1 MNLKLRLNGKMLLF
15 VLGTTLLVSV
25 LALGYISLELK
36 KFSATNA
43 EQKVNA
49 QTEELAQSLTRELQT
64 YYQATNVLASAFA
77 QYNFLPE
84 ARQNVVLNQMLSDF
98 LNQNTTISA
107 VYTKLEINK
116 AQTDEMQFTDSSASI
131 QQEPF
136 VAIQF
141 ATDLTVDN
149 AGAVPENSF
158 FDELLYEQ
166 VKNTKKNRLSEP
178 FYASLQGASDSVLY
192 FSMGVPVL
200 NHGDFIGMIGVLI
213 PVSNL
218 NEQYSAIKP
227 FNAGK
232 VFVLSNQGWFVSHPE
247 SVYLGKSFNQYAA
260 DIESRHSVLDAVK
273 RGSKTQFSGDDPISE
288 ELSLFSF
295 VPVQITNS
303 DSSWSIGVSAPML
316 ILHERANRTFSFALF
331 LSIVV
336 LVIIS
341 TILLGISTSITKPL
355 LKTTEQ
361 LKKVAAGDIA
371 AMETIKFSIKDEIS
385 ETAEAMNELT
395 ESLNGAAAFAK
406 QIGQG
411 NLSAEY
417 KLLSDKDMLG
427 SSLISMQKSLIKA
440 REQEEIKRIEDEKR
454 NWVTHGLAKFG
465 EVIRQHN
472 DDMERFTMNVLSQL
486 IEYTGAAQGAMYVS
500 SQIEDDSLETD
511 SYELKAAMAYGK
523 AVMLKK
529 EINRGQELLGR
540 AIEENKT
547 IQLTSLPER
556 YVALSPGMQDK
567 ARPNNLLVTPVT
579 INDMTLGA
587 FELLSYQKFEP
598 YQIEFIEKLCEN
610 IASVISSVKT
620 NIGTAKLL
628 EQSQE
633 QADELAQHEEEMR
646 QNLEEML
653 ATQEEAAKREES
665 LKSHIKAIK
674 QYVMVAELDMN
685 GRIIDISPL
694 MASAY
699 GSSYENVIEKYFD
712 VLVAQDSDSQNEF
725 SAFWEKVVAEGY
737 GQRLHK
743 MVSRNKEQW
752 IQETYQVIQRDRLHP
767 IVQVVAVDKSKEKEL
782 HQLVEQELDRLK

>member
-1 MNLKLRLNGKMLLF
+1 MKLRLNGKMLLF

-36 KFSATNA
+36 KFSATYA
-43 EQKVNA
+43 EQKMNA
-49 QTEELAQSLTRELQT
+49 QTEELAQSLTKELQN
-64 YYQATNVLASAFA
+64 YYQAAKVLASAFA

-84 ARQNVVLNQMLSDF
+84 DRQNDVLNQMLSEF
-98 LNQNTTISA
+98 LNQNPAISA
-107 VYTKLEINK
+107 VYTKLEINT
-116 AQTDEMQFTDSSASI
+116 AQPDELQFTDSTASI

-136 VAIQF
+136 LAFEF
-141 ATDLTVDN
+141 APYLWDN
-149 AGAVPENSF
+149 KTEVVLDNPFFSENI
-158 FDELLYEQ
+158 YEQ
-166 VKNTKKNRLSEP
+166 VKNTRKKMLSEP
-178 FYASLQGASDSVLY
+178 FYVSLPEAPDSILY
-192 FSMGVPVL
+192 FSINVPVS
-200 NHGDFIGMIGVLI
+200 NREAFIGMVGMAV
-213 PVSNL
+213 PVSKL
-218 NEQYSAIKP
+218 NELYSTLKP

-232 VFVLSNQGWFVSHPE
+232 VFILSNQGLIVSHPE
-247 SVYLGKSFNQYAA
+247 SVYLGKSFSRYASE
-260 DIESRHSVLDAVK
+260 IETQNRVMEEVSQGLK
-273 RGSKTQFSGDDPISE
+273 QQFSGSDPISE
-288 ELSLFSF
+288 ETCLFNF
-295 VPVQITNS
+295 IPVQITNS
-303 DSSWSIGVSAPML
+303 EFPWSIGVSAPLL

-331 LSIVV
+331 LGIVV
-336 LVIIS
+336 IIIIS

-371 AMETIKFSIKDEIS
+371 AMETIKFAIKDEIS

-395 ESLNGAAAFAK
+395 ESLNGAAAFAN

-417 KLLSDKDMLG
+417 KLLSEKDMLG
-427 SSLISMQKSLIKA
+427 KSLLSMQKSLMKA
-440 REQEEIKRIEDEKR
+440 REQEELKRIEDEKR

-472 DDMERFTMNVLSQL
+472 DDMELFTMNILSQL

-500 SQIEDDSLETD
+500 SQIEDDSLEND
-511 SYELKAAMAYGK
+511 SFELKAAMAYGK

-529 EINRGQELLGR
+529 DVIRGQELLGR
-540 AIEENKT
+540 AIDENKT

-567 ARPNNLLVTPVT
+567 ARPNNLLVSPIT
-579 INDMTLGA
+579 INEMTLGA
-587 FELLSYQKFEP
+587 FELLSYKKFEP

-674 QYVMVAELDMN
+674 QHVMVAELDLK

-699 GSSYENVIEKYFD
+699 GSNYDNVIDKYFD
-712 VLVAQDSDSQNEF
+712 ILVAQDSDSQNEF
-725 SAFWEKVVAEGY
+725 SAFWEKMVAEGY
-737 GQRLHK
+737 GQRFHK
-743 MVSRNKEQW
+743 ILSRNKEQW
-752 IQETYQVIQRDRLHP
+752 IQESYLVIQRDRMQA
-767 IVQVVAVDKSKEKEL
+767 IVLVVCVDRSKEKEL
-782 HQLVEQELDRLK
+782 HQLVEQELERLK

>member
-36 KFSATNA
+36 KFSATYA
-43 EQKVNA
+43 EQKMNA
-49 QTEELAQSLTRELQT
+49 QTEELAQSLTKELQN
-64 YYQATNVLASAFA
+64 YYQAAKVLASAFA

-84 ARQNVVLNQMLSDF
+84 DRQNDVLNQMLSEF
-98 LNQNTTISA
+98 LNQNPAISA
-107 VYTKLEINK
+107 VYTKLEINT
-116 AQTDEMQFTDSSASI
+116 AQPDELQFTDSTASI

-136 VAIQF
+136 LAFEF
-141 ATDLTVDN
+141 APYLWDN
-149 AGAVPENSF
+149 KTEVVLDNPFFSENI
-158 FDELLYEQ
+158 YEQ
-166 VKNTKKNRLSEP
+166 VKNTRKKMLSEP
-178 FYASLQGASDSVLY
+178 FYVSLPEAPDSILY
-192 FSMGVPVL
+192 FSINVPVS
-200 NHGDFIGMIGVLI
+200 NREAFIGMVGMAV
-213 PVSNL
+213 PVSKL
-218 NEQYSAIKP
+218 NELYSTLKP

-232 VFVLSNQGWFVSHPE
+232 VFILSNQGLIVSHPE
-247 SVYLGKSFNQYAA
+247 SVYLGKSFSRYASE
-260 DIESRHSVLDAVK
+260 IETQNRVMEEVSQGLK
-273 RGSKTQFSGDDPISE
+273 QQFSGSDPISE
-288 ELSLFSF
+288 ETCLFNF
-295 VPVQITNS
+295 IPVQITNS
-303 DSSWSIGVSAPML
+303 EFPWSIGVSAPLL

-331 LSIVV
+331 LGIVV
-336 LVIIS
+336 IIIIS

-371 AMETIKFSIKDEIS
+371 AMETIKFAIKDEIS

-395 ESLNGAAAFAK
+395 ESLNGAAAFAN

-417 KLLSDKDMLG
+417 KLLSEKDMLG
-427 SSLISMQKSLIKA
+427 KSLLSMQKSLMKA
-440 REQEEIKRIEDEKR
+440 REQEELKRIEDEKR

-472 DDMERFTMNVLSQL
+472 DDMELFTMNILSQL

-500 SQIEDDSLETD
+500 SQIEDDSLEND
-511 SYELKAAMAYGK
+511 SFELKAAMAYGK

-529 EINRGQELLGR
+529 DVIRGQELLGR
-540 AIEENKT
+540 AIDENKT

-567 ARPNNLLVTPVT
+567 ARPNNLLVSPIT
-579 INDMTLGA
+579 INEMTLGA
-587 FELLSYQKFEP
+587 FELLSYKKFEP

-674 QYVMVAELDMN
+674 QHVMVAELDLK

-699 GSSYENVIEKYFD
+699 GSNYDNVIDKYFD
-712 VLVAQDSDSQNEF
+712 ILVAQDSDSQNEF
-725 SAFWEKVVAEGY
+725 SAFWEKMVAEGY
-737 GQRLHK
+737 GQRFHK
-743 MVSRNKEQW
+743 ILSRNKEQW
-752 IQETYQVIQRDRLHP
+752 IQESYLVIQRDRMQA
-767 IVQVVAVDKSKEKEL
+767 IVLVVCVDRSKEKEL
-782 HQLVEQELDRLK
+782 HQLVEQELERLK

>member
-43 EQKVNA
+43 EQKMNA
-49 QTEELAQSLTRELQT
+49 QTEELAQSLTKDLQS
-64 YYQATNVLASAFA
+64 YYQAAKVLASAFA

-84 ARQNVVLNQMLSDF
+84 KRQKDLLNQMLSEF
-98 LNQNTTISA
+98 INQNPAISA
-107 VYTKLEINK
+107 VYTKLEINT
-116 AQTDEMQFTDSSASI
+116 AQPDEMHLADTSGSI

-136 VAIQF
+136 VALSI
-141 ATDLTVDN
+141 APYLRDN
-149 AGAVPENSF
+149 NADAVLENPF
-158 FDELLYEQ
+158 FDENLYERI
-166 VKNTKKNRLSEP
+166 KNTGKNVLSEP
-178 FYASLQGASDSVLY
+178 FYVSFQGASDSTLY
-192 FSMGVPVL
+192 FSISVPVL
-200 NHGDFIGMIGVLI
+200 YQETFIGMIGMAV
-213 PVSNL
+213 PVSKL
-218 NEQYSAIKP
+218 NEQYNTLKP

-232 VFVLSNQGWFVSHPE
+232 VFIVSNQGIFVSHPE
-247 SVYLGKSFNQYAA
+247 PVYLGKSFSRYASE
-260 DIESRHSVLDAVK
+260 IETQIGVIDAVN
-273 RGSKTQFSGDDPISE
+273 RGIKKQFSGNDPISE
-288 ELSLFSF
+288 ELSLFNF
-295 VPVQITNS
+295 VPVQITNAES
-303 DSSWSIGVSAPML
+303 PWSIGVSAPLL

-331 LSIVV
+331 LGIIV
-336 LVIIS
+336 LIIIS

-361 LKKVAAGDIA
+361 LKKVAEGDIA
-371 AMETIKFSIKDEIS
+371 AMETIKFAIKDEIS

-395 ESLNGAAAFAK
+395 ESLNGAAAFAN

-417 KLLSDKDMLG
+417 KLLSEKDMLG
-427 SSLISMQKSLIKA
+427 SSLLSMQKSLMKA
-440 REQEEIKRIEDEKR
+440 REQEELKRIEDEKR

-472 DDMERFTMNVLSQL
+472 DDMELFTMNILSQL
-486 IEYTGAAQGAMYVS
+486 IDYTDAAQGAMYVS
-500 SQIEDDSLETD
+500 SQIEDDSLENE
-511 SYELKAAMAYGK
+511 SFELKAAMAYGK
-523 AVMLKK
+523 AVMIKK
-529 EINRGQELLGR
+529 EVNRGQELLGR
-540 AIEENKT
+540 AIDENKT

-567 ARPNNLLVTPVT
+567 ARPNNLLVTPIT
-579 INDMTLGA
+579 INEMTLGA
-587 FELLSYQKFEP
+587 FELLSYKKFEP

-674 QYVMVAELDMN
+674 QHVMVAELDLN

-699 GSSYENVIEKYFD
+699 GSNYENVIEKYFD

-725 SAFWEKVVAEGY
+725 SIFWEKLLANGS

-743 MVSRNKEQW
+743 IVSRNKEQW
-752 IQETYQVIQRDRLHP
+752 IQETYQVIQRDRLQA
-767 IVQVVAVDKSKEKEL
+767 IVQVVAVEKSKEKEL
-782 HQLVEQELDRLK
+782 QQLVEQELDRLK

>member
-1 MNLKLRLNGKMLLF
+1 MLLF

-36 KFSATNA
+36 KFSATYA
-43 EQKVNA
+43 EQKMNA
-49 QTEELAQSLTRELQT
+49 QTEELAQSLTKELQN
-64 YYQATNVLASAFA
+64 YYQAAKVLASAFA

-84 ARQNVVLNQMLSDF
+84 DRQNDVLNQMLSEF
-98 LNQNTTISA
+98 LNQNPAISA
-107 VYTKLEINK
+107 VYTKLEINT
-116 AQTDEMQFTDSSASI
+116 AQPDELQFTDSTASI

-136 VAIQF
+136 LAFEF
-141 ATDLTVDN
+141 APYLWDN
-149 AGAVPENSF
+149 KTEVVLDNPFFSENI
-158 FDELLYEQ
+158 YEQ
-166 VKNTKKNRLSEP
+166 VKNTRKKMLSEP
-178 FYASLQGASDSVLY
+178 FYVSLPEAPDSILY
-192 FSMGVPVL
+192 FSINVPVS
-200 NHGDFIGMIGVLI
+200 NREAFIGMVGMAV
-213 PVSNL
+213 PVSKL
-218 NEQYSAIKP
+218 NELYSTLKP

-232 VFVLSNQGWFVSHPE
+232 VFILSNQGLIVSHPE
-247 SVYLGKSFNQYAA
+247 SVYLGKSFSRYASE
-260 DIESRHSVLDAVK
+260 IETQNRVMEEVSQGLK
-273 RGSKTQFSGDDPISE
+273 QQFSGSDPISE
-288 ELSLFSF
+288 ETCLFNF
-295 VPVQITNS
+295 IPVQITNS
-303 DSSWSIGVSAPML
+303 EFPWSIGVSAPLL

-331 LSIVV
+331 LGIVV
-336 LVIIS
+336 IIIIS

-371 AMETIKFSIKDEIS
+371 AMETIKFAIKDEIS

-395 ESLNGAAAFAK
+395 ESLNGAAAFAN

-417 KLLSDKDMLG
+417 KLLSEKDMLG
-427 SSLISMQKSLIKA
+427 KSLLSMQKSLMKA
-440 REQEEIKRIEDEKR
+440 REQEELKRIEDEKR

-472 DDMERFTMNVLSQL
+472 DDMELFTMNILSQL

-500 SQIEDDSLETD
+500 SQIEDDSLEND
-511 SYELKAAMAYGK
+511 SFELKAAMAYGK

-529 EINRGQELLGR
+529 DVIRGQELLGR
-540 AIEENKT
+540 AIDENKT

-567 ARPNNLLVTPVT
+567 ARPNNLLVSPIT
-579 INDMTLGA
+579 INEMTLGA
-587 FELLSYQKFEP
+587 FELLSYKKFEP

-674 QYVMVAELDMN
+674 QHVMVAELDLK

-699 GSSYENVIEKYFD
+699 GSNYDNVIDKYFD
-712 VLVAQDSDSQNEF
+712 ILVAQDSDSQNEF
-725 SAFWEKVVAEGY
+725 SAFWEKMVAEGY
-737 GQRLHK
+737 GQRFHK
-743 MVSRNKEQW
+743 ILSRNKEQW
-752 IQETYQVIQRDRLHP
+752 IQESYLVIQRDRMQA
-767 IVQVVAVDKSKEKEL
+767 IVLVVCVDRSKEKEL
-782 HQLVEQELDRLK
+782 HQLVEQELERLK